1 MTDRSTLRLVALGAV
16 LLAATPFTPGWLLTL
31 LAVSLAKGM
40 VALGLLLLLRAGLV
54 PFGHAMYYCM
64 GGYAAGLGVLWL
76 GLREA
81 LLLVALAGAVA
92 GLAAFAVGFLIR
104 RYRGI
109 FFAMLSMAFSMIL
122 YGVLLKSQSLGSS
135 DGFSIPRPTVLGMGI
150 AGADAIRTLYAL
162 IVVFTCACAWGVARY
177 LKTSLG
183 HVGPAIRQNEV
194 RVGYLGYEP
203 NRLIHGEYTA
213 SGVLAGMAGALVAL
227 FVGQVDPGMGFW
239 MTSGEFV
246 FIAILAGAGG
256 IWASLGAALL
266 LEVVHAVAFDVA
278 PTYWRLVL
286 GGTLLL
292 LILRFPSGLSSLRLG
307 WPRRAAS

>member
-1 MTDRSTLRLVALGAV
+1 MSTRLPWGLLALGAV
-16 LLAATPFTPGWLLTL
+16 LLAATPFTPSWLLTL
-31 LAVSLAKGM
+31 LAVSLAKGL

-54 PFGHAMYYCM
+54 PFGHALYYCL

-76 GLREA
+76 GLRDA
-81 LLLVALAGAVA
+81 LLLAALGGAVA

-135 DGFSIPRPTVLGMGI
+135 DGFSIPRPTLLSVPM
-150 AGADAIRTLYAL
+150 AGTGAVRTLYAL
-162 IVVFTCACAWGVARY
+162 IVVLTIAGAAAVAHY
-177 LKTSLG
+177 LRTSLG
-183 HVGPAIRQNEV
+183 QVGPAIRQNEV

-213 SGVLAGMAGALVAL
+213 SGVLAGVAGALVAL

-246 FIAILAGAGG
+246 FIAILAGMGG
-256 IWASLGAALL
+256 IWASLGAAFV

-292 LILRFPSGLSSLRLG
+292 LILRFPAGLSSLRL
-307 WPRRAAS
+307 RRPA

>member
-1 MTDRSTLRLVALGAV
+1 MNINKEWPLAVLGAV
-16 LLAATPFTPGWLLTL
+16 LLAVTLLLPSWLLTL

-40 VALGLLLLLRAGLV
+40 VALGLLLLLRSGLV
-54 PFGHAMYYCM
+54 PFGHAMYYCL
-64 GGYAAGLGVLWL
+64 GGYAAGLGVQWL

-81 LLLVALAGAVA
+81 LLLLALAAVVAGAV
-92 GLAAFAVGFLIR
+92 AFAVGFLIR

-135 DGFSIPRPTVLGMGI
+135 DGFSIPRPTLFTIPVTG
-150 AGADAIRTLYAL
+150 AGAVRAIYAMTVVVTLLA
-162 IVVFTCACAWGVARY
+162 AWGVARY
-177 LKTSLG
+177 LRTSMG
-183 HVGPAIRQNEV
+183 NIGPAIRQNEV

-203 NRLIHGEYTA
+203 NTLIHREYTA
-213 SGVLAGMAGALVAL
+213 SGALAGVAGALVAM
-227 FVGQVDPGMGFW
+227 FIGQVDPGMGFW

-246 FIAILAGAGG
+246 FIAILAGMGG
-256 IWASLGAALL
+256 IWASLGAAFI

-278 PTYWRLVL
+278 PQYWRLVL

-292 LILRFPSGLSSLRLG
+292 LIVRFPAGLSSIR
-307 WPRRAAS
+307 WRRKEVA

>member
-1 MTDRSTLRLVALGAV
+1 MNKKTDLSLLALAV
-16 LLAATPFTPGWLLTL
+16 LLLAVTAVLPSWLLTL

-40 VALGLLLLLRAGLV
+40 VALGLLMLMRAGLV
-54 PFGHAMYYCM
+54 PFGHAMYYCL

-76 GLREA
+76 GLRDA
-81 LLLVALAGAVA
+81 VLLLALAGAVA
-92 GLAAFAVGFLIR
+92 GAVAFAVGFLIR

-135 DGFSIPRPTVLGMGI
+135 DGFSIPRPSLFTLQV
-150 AGADAIRTLYAL
+150 AGPGAIRTLYAL
-162 IVVFTCACAWGVARY
+162 TVVVTLASAWLVSRY
-177 LKTSLG
+177 LGTAMG
-183 HVGPAIRQNEV
+183 NIGPAIRQNEV

-203 NRLIHGEYTA
+203 NRLIHREYTA
-213 SGVLAGMAGALVAL
+213 SGALAGVAGALVAL
-227 FVGQVDPGMGFW
+227 FIGQVDPGMGFW

-246 FIAILAGAGG
+246 FIAILAGMGG
-256 IWASLGAALL
+256 IWASLGAAFI

-278 PTYWRLVL
+278 PQYWRLVL

-292 LILRFPSGLSSLRLG
+292 LIVRFPAGLSSIRWFRKG
-307 WPRRAAS
+307 VA

>member
-1 MTDRSTLRLVALGAV
+1 MPTRLPWSLLTLGAV
-16 LLAATPFTPGWLLTL
+16 MLAATPFSPSWLLTL
-31 LAVSLAKGM
+31 LAVSLAKGL

-54 PFGHAMYYCM
+54 PFGHAMYYCL

-76 GLREA
+76 GLRDA
-81 LLLVALAGAVA
+81 LLLAALGGAVA
-92 GLAAFAVGFLIR
+92 GLIAFAVGFLIR

-135 DGFSIPRPTVLGMGI
+135 DGFSIPRPTLLTMPM
-150 AGADAIRTLYAL
+150 AGTGAVRTLYAL
-162 IVVFTCACAWGVARY
+162 IVVLTLGGAWCVARY
-177 LKTSLG
+177 LTTSLG

-203 NRLIHGEYTA
+203 GRLIHAEYTA

-246 FIAILAGAGG
+246 FIAILAGMGG
-256 IWASLGAALL
+256 IWASLGAAFV
-266 LEVVHAVAFDVA
+266 LEVVHAVAFDIA

-292 LILRFPSGLSSLRLG
+292 LILRFPAGLSSLRL
-307 WPRRAAS
+307 RRAA

>member
-1 MTDRSTLRLVALGAV
+1 MNRRSDLSLAALAVV
-16 LLAATPFTPGWLLTL
+16 LLALSTTLPGWLLTL

-40 VALGLLLLLRAGLV
+40 VALGLLLLLRSGLV
-54 PFGHAMYYCM
+54 PFGHAMYYCL

-76 GLREA
+76 GIRDA
-81 LLLVALAGAVA
+81 LLLLALAGAVA
-92 GLAAFAVGFLIR
+92 GGVAIAVGFLIR

-135 DGFSIPRPTVLGMGI
+135 DGFSIPRPSLLSLSM
-150 AGADAIRTLYAL
+150 AGPGAIRLLYAL
-162 IVVFTCACAWGVARY
+162 TVVVALATAWAVSRY
-177 LKTSLG
+177 LRTAIGS
-183 HVGPAIRQNEV
+183 VGPAIRQNEV

-203 NRLIHGEYTA
+203 KQLIHREYSA
-213 SGVLAGMAGALVAL
+213 SGALAGVAGALVAL
-227 FVGQVDPGMGFW
+227 FIGQVDPGMGFW

-246 FIAILAGAGG
+246 FIAILAGMGG
-256 IWASLGAALL
+256 VWASLGAAFT

-278 PTYWRLVL
+278 PQYWRLVL

-292 LILRFPSGLSSLRLG
+292 LVMRFPLGLSSIR
-307 WPRRAAS
+307 WRRKGAV

>member
-1 MTDRSTLRLVALGAV
+1 MVLGTALLV
-16 LLAATPFTPGWLLTL
+16 ATPFTPSWLLTL
-31 LAVSLAKGM
+31 LAVSLAKGL

-54 PFGHAMYYCM
+54 PFGHALYYCL

-76 GLREA
+76 GLRDA
-81 LLLVALAGAVA
+81 LLLAALGGAVA
-92 GLAAFAVGFLIR
+92 GLVAFAVGFLIR

-135 DGFSIPRPTVLGMGI
+135 DGFSIPRPTLLSMPM
-150 AGADAIRTLYAL
+150 AGTGAVRSLYAL
-162 IVVFTCACAWGVARY
+162 IVVLTLFGAWCVARY

-183 HVGPAIRQNEV
+183 QVGPAIRQNEV

-213 SGVLAGMAGALVAL
+213 SGLLAGVAGALVAL

-246 FIAILAGAGG
+246 FIAILAGMGG
-256 IWASLGAALL
+256 IWASLGAAFV
-266 LEVVHAVAFDVA
+266 LEVVHAVAFDIA

-292 LILRFPSGLSSLRLG
+292 LILRFPAGLSSLRL
-307 WPRRAAS
+307 RRAP

>member
-1 MTDRSTLRLVALGAV
+1 MPRNTNLALAALAVA
-16 LLAATPFTPGWLLTL
+16 LLAAAPFAPSWALTL
-31 LAVSLAKGM
+31 LTVALAKGM

-54 PFGHAMYYCM
+54 PFGHALYYCL
-64 GGYAAGLGVLWL
+64 GGYAAGLGALWL

-92 GLAAFAVGFLIR
+92 GAVAWVVGFLIR

-135 DGFSIPRPTVLGMGI
+135 DGFSIPRPTLFALPL
-150 AGADAIRTLYAL
+150 AGSGAVRTLYAL
-162 IVVFTCACAWGVARY
+162 TAVLSCAAAYAIARY
-177 LKTSLG
+177 LQTSLG
-183 HVGPAIRQNEV
+183 QVGPAIRQNEV

-203 NRLIHGEYTA
+203 NRLIHREYAA
-213 SGVLAGMAGALVAL
+213 SGALAGMAGALVAL
-227 FVGQVDPGMGFW
+227 FIGQVDPGMGFW

-246 FIAILAGAGG
+246 FIAILAGTGG
-256 IWASLGAALL
+256 IWASLGAALV
-266 LEVVHAVAFDVA
+266 LEVVHAVAFDIA

-292 LILRFPSGLSSLRLG
+292 LILRFPSGLSSLL
-307 WPRRAAS
+307 PRPGKALS